1 MCYTFQPKIL
11 PLCLPGVTL
20 LAVGFGQSDTEELR
34 QVVTDILYTR
44 DPAELD
50 SLHTTLANLLCGIA
64 RSAEVRG
71 NL

>member
-1 MCYTFQPKIL
+1 MCYTYKPKIL

-34 QVVTDILYTR
+34 RVVTDVLYTR
-44 DPAELD
+44 DITQLD
-50 SLHTTLANLLCGIA
+50 SRHTTLADLLCGIA